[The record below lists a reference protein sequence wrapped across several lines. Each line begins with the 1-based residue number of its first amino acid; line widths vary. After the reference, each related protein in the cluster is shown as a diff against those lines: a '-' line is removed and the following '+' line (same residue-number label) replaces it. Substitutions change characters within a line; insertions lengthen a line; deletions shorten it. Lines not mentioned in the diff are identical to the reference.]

1 MNLHS
6 SITYNS
12 FQVEKAKMSINW
24 QIDESDM
31 IIYLMAIKNKEV
43 LQQRGWALKMLCLV
57 KEASHTQTPHTL

>member
-43 LQQRGWALKMLCLV
+43 LQQ
-57 KEASHTQTPHTL
+57 